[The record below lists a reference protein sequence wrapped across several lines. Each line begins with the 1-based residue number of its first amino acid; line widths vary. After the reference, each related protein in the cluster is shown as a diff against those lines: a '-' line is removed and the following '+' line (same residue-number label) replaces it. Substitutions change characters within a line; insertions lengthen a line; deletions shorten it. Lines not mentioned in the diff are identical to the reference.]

1 MITAMVKRFTILLL
15 LFGDICLSLHAQQ
28 SGKPRRP
35 NIILILADDL
45 GYGNLTCYMP
55 GGKIRTPNIDKLAQN
70 GLRFTSFHS
79 GSTVCAPS
87 RCALM
92 TGRDMGHAYIR
103 GNVDQA
109 NLRPQDTTLAQRL
122 HDAGYTTG
130 MFGKW
135 GLGERFSSG
144 EPQKKGFDAFFGYL
158 NQVHAHA
165 YFTDSLFEIQRG
177 DMVKVDLPSKP
188 YAPDLILGKAMRF
201 MTENR
206 DRPFFLYF
214 STTIPHAETLVP
226 DSLMKPFLKADGS
239 SVFGDEKPYPGAPG
253 SLYGAQPKPHA
264 AFAAMVT
271 KLDSDVGRIVQQVKA
286 LGLENDTYIIFTS
299 DNGAHNEGG
308 GDAAFF
314 NSSGPLRGIKRDLYE
329 GGINVPFIVRCP
341 ANKQKKGIVD
351 GSFAF
356 WDIQPTLCALAGAK
370 GTSITEGISFLGSLE
385 PGKTSQGHKQLYW
398 QFCEGVLKE
407 ALIRDDWKLVRFK
420 SKGKPEV
427 LELYNLGHDHGEKL
441 DVAARYPERVA
452 TMKAIMLTCKTPAEH
467 PDCDYSEYEQ

>member
-1 MITAMVKRFTILLL
+1 MLRRIFLSVIL
-15 LFGDICLSLHAQQ
+15 LFGSYAISFAQKG
-28 SGKPRRP
+28 SSPRKP

-45 GYGNLTCYMP
+45 GYGNLTCYVP
-55 GGKIRTPNIDKLAQN
+55 GGKIPTPHIDKLAED
-70 GLRFTSFHS
+70 GIRFTHFYS

-135 GLGERFSSG
+135 GLGERFSTG

-165 YFTDSLFEIQRG
+165 YFSDSLFEIQRG

-188 YAPDLILGKAMRF
+188 YAPDLILGKAMSF
-201 MTENR
+201 MKDNR

-214 STTIPHAETLVP
+214 STTIPHAETVVP

-239 SVFGDEKPYPGAPG
+239 SVFGEEKPYPGAPR

-271 KLDSDVGRIVQQVKA
+271 KLDSDVGRIMQQVKD
-286 LGLENDTYIIFTS
+286 LGLDNDTYIIFTS

-329 GGINVPFIVRCP
+329 GGIHVPFLVKCP
-341 ANKQKKGIVD
+341 GPKGKHGIVD
-351 GSFAF
+351 GAFAF
-356 WDIQPTLCALAGAK
+356 WDLQPTLCELAGTP
-370 GTSITEGISFLGSLE
+370 GSTTTEGISFLKALL
-385 PGKTSQGHKQLYW
+385 PGEVAKGHKQMYW
-398 QFCEGVLKE
+398 QFAEGELKE
-407 ALIRDDWKLVRFK
+407 ALILDDWKLVRFK
-420 SKGKPEV
+420 QKGKPEV
-427 LELYNLGHDHGEKL
+427 LELYNLGHDHGEQL
-441 DVAARYPERVA
+441 NVAARHPEKLAALKSV
-452 TMKAIMLTCKTPAEH
+452 MLTCKTPAEH